1 MKVSVIINVLQSY
14 EIVRRQLEH
23 FRKMQLSEVI
33 EIIIVGDGSNPL
45 SSVLDMWDT
54 DKNLQFYRTNDKRP
68 WTQGL
73 ARNVGARIANG
84 EYLMMTD
91 IDHIFSKESIE
102 TTIAF
107 TGDKMVFPRYY
118 GALNE
123 NGDLVTDLE
132 GLLSYGLD
140 VNRLK
145 GRRGWSAGF
154 HGNTFAIKK
163 SIFHELG
170 GYETKR
176 CVGMMHQGR
185 RRGED
190 IYFSA
195 DYNRAMC
202 QGRYK
207 PVETG
212 PKMYMFP
219 IGRFHVNGD
228 TNPGGLFHNL
238 SYDLTPQPM
247 ME

>member
-1 MKVSVIINVLQSY
+1 MKVSIVINVLQSY
-14 EIVRRQLEH
+14 EIVRRQLLH
-23 FRKMQLSEVI
+23 FSKMHLPEGI
-33 EIIIVGDGSNPL
+33 EIIIVDDGSNPPIP
-45 SSVLDMWDT
+45 VPDVWDSFH
-54 DKNLQFYRTNDKRP
+54 NLQFWRTNDKRP

-73 ARNVGARIANG
+73 ARNVGAKIANG

-102 TTIAF
+102 TVLAY

-123 NGDLVTDLE
+123 NGDLITDLE
-132 GLLSYGLD
+132 GLLPYGLD
-140 VNRLK
+140 VGRLK
-145 GRRGWSAGF
+145 GRRKWSAGF

-170 GYETKR
+170 GYEERR
-176 CVGMMHQGR
+176 CIGMMHQGK

-190 IYFSA
+190 IYFSIA
-195 DYNRAMC
+195 YNHAMC
-202 QGRYK
+202 QGKYK
-207 PVETG
+207 PVEVG

-219 IGRFHVNGD
+219 IGRFHVTGN

-238 SYDLTPQPM
+238 SYELAPQPM

>member
-1 MKVSVIINVLQSY
+1 MKISIVINVLCSY
-14 EIVRRQLEH
+14 EVVRRQLLH
-23 FRKMQLSEVI
+23 FKKMDLPEGV
-33 EIIIVGDGSNPL
+33 EIIIIDDGSNPPIPTPN
-45 SSVLDMWDT
+45 VWDVPI
-54 DKNLQFYRTNDKRP
+54 NLMFWRTEDKRP

-73 ARNVGARIANG
+73 ARNAGAKLAKG

-91 IDHIFSKESIE
+91 IDHIFSKEAIMATYE
-102 TTIAF
+102 YV
-107 TGDKMVFPRYY
+107 GDKMVFPRHY

-132 GLLSYGLD
+132 GLLPYGLNVD
-140 VNRLK
+140 RLK

-154 HGNTFAIKK
+154 HGNTFAIKR
-163 SIFHELG
+163 SIFMELG
-170 GYETKR
+170 GYEEKR
-176 CVGMMHQGR
+176 CVGMMHQGK

-190 IYFSA
+190 IYFSLA
-195 DYNRAMC
+195 YNNAMC
-202 QGRYK
+202 QGKYK
-207 PVETG
+207 PIDTG

-247 ME
+247 MP